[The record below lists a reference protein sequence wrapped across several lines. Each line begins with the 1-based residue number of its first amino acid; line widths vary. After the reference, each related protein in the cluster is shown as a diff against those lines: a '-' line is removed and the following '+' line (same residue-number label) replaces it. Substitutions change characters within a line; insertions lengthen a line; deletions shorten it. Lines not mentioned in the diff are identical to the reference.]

1 MPLTHFFKSLLS
13 ASILVTLTACSTN
26 WGLGVPIANGN
37 YVPDVNL
44 KGDER
49 RKYEE
54 DVAICQNQILKQYG
68 SKYTSNNAIIDV
80 RHCLIQKGYV
90 LLS

>member
-1 MPLTHFFKSLLS
+1 MPLTHSLKSLLS
-13 ASILVTLTACSTN
+13 ACILVTLTACSTN
-26 WGLGVPIANGN
+26 WSPSMPIANGN

-54 DVAICQNQILKQYG
+54 DVAICQNQIIKKYG
-68 SKYTSNNAIIDV
+68 DKYISNNAIIDV
-80 RHCLIQKGYV
+80 RQCLIQKGYV